1 MGVIHIKWQ
10 AFIIFL
16 VLFLFVAGLGFWAA
30 RWKKGDLDLLDE
42 WGLGGRR
49 FGTWI
54 TWFLLGGD
62 LYTAYTFIAVPAL
75 VYGVGAFG
83 FFAVPYTI
91 VLYPIMFI
99 VMPRLWRVSK
109 ANNFVTPSDFVR
121 ARFDSRSMSLAVAI
135 TGILATMPYIALQLV
150 GIQAVLVAMGFTATG
165 AMKDLPLFVAFAIL
179 AAYTYTSGLRAP
191 ALTAVVKDILVY
203 ATVIVAVIVIP
214 AKLGGF
220 SHIFA
225 VSQTALIAKKG
236 SINLSPKLYGAFS
249 TLAIGSAFA
258 LLLYP
263 HVVTGTLGAKSGRTI
278 QRNSALLPLYSV
290 ALALLALLGFMAIAA
305 GIKTSVS
312 SEVVPLLL
320 LKMLPE
326 WFVGIAFAAIG
337 IGALVPAA
345 IMSIAA
351 ANLFS
356 RNIYKDFFNPGATT
370 QQEAKVA
377 KITSLIVKLGALLFV
392 VVIPL
397 KYSIYLQTLGG
408 IWILQTG
415 PAIIGGLWTRW
426 FHKKALFIGWLV
438 GMAWGTYM
446 AYTLKFA
453 SSTYALHIFGRSEL
467 GYAAV
472 WAVIANLVLV
482 VVLSAIFNA
491 AKMSNGVDRTSP
503 SDYTEESDPSRE
515 LESR

>member
-1 MGVIHIKWQ
+1 MGVIEIKWQ
-10 AFIIFL
+10 AFVIFL
-16 VLFLFVAGLGFWAA
+16 ILFLLVTVLGFYAA
-30 RWKKGDLDLLDE
+30 RWKRGDLDLLDE

-49 FGTWI
+49 FGTVI

-91 VLYPIMFI
+91 VLYPIMFV
-99 VMPRLWRVSK
+99 VMPRLWRVCKVHS
-109 ANNFVTPSDFVR
+109 FVTPSDFVK

-150 GIQAVLVAMGFTATG
+150 GIQAVLVAMGFTSTG
-165 AMKDLPLFVAFAIL
+165 ALKDLPLFVAFAIL

-191 ALTAVVKDILVY
+191 ALTAVVKDILIY

-220 SHIFA
+220 THIFA
-225 VSQTALIAKKG
+225 VSKTALIAKKG
-236 SINLSPKLYGAFS
+236 SLILTPKLYGAFAS
-249 TLAIGSAFA
+249 IALGSAFA

-263 HVVTGTLGAKSGRTI
+263 HVITGTLGAKSGRTI
-278 QRNSALLPLYSV
+278 ERNAALLPLYSV
-290 ALALLALLGFMAIAA
+290 ALALLALLGYMAIAA

-320 LKMLPE
+320 IKTLPE
-326 WFVGIAFAAIG
+326 WFVGIAFAAIA

-356 RNIYKDFFNPGATT
+356 RNIYKDFFKPEATT
-370 QQEAKVA
+370 QDEARVA
-377 KITSLIVKLGALLFV
+377 KIVSLIVKLGALLFV
-392 VVIPL
+392 VIIPL
-397 KYSIYLQTLGG
+397 KYAIYLQTLGG

-426 FHKKALFIGWLV
+426 FHKKALLIGWAV

-453 SSTYALHIFGRSEL
+453 SSTYPLHIFGRTEL

-472 WAVIANLVLV
+472 WAVIANLILV

-491 AKMSNGVDRTSP
+491 AKLPNGVDKTSA
-503 SDYTEESDPSRE
+503 SDYLPQDQASTELQPN
-515 LESR
+515 

>member
-1 MGVIHIKWQ
+1 MGVIQIKWQ
-10 AFIIFL
+10 AFIIF
-16 VLFLFVAGLGFWAA
+16 VILFLFVAVLGFWAA
-30 RWKKGDLDLLDE
+30 RWRRGDLDLLDE

-49 FGTWI
+49 FGTWV

-91 VLYPIMFI
+91 VLYPIMYV
-99 VMPRLWRVSK
+99 VMPRLWRVCK
-109 ANNFVTPSDFVR
+109 ANNFVTPSDFIR
-121 ARFDSRSMSLAVAI
+121 ARFDSRSLALAVAI

-150 GIQAVLVAMGFTATG
+150 GIQAVLVAMGLTSTG
-165 AMKDLPLFVAFAIL
+165 ALKDLPLFVAFAVL

-191 ALTAVVKDILVY
+191 ALTAVVKDILIY
-203 ATVIVAVIVIP
+203 ATVLVAVIVIP
-214 AKLGGF
+214 TKLGGF
-220 SHIFA
+220 SHIFS
-225 VSQTALIAKKG
+225 VSQSALAAKKG
-236 SINLSPKLYGAFS
+236 SVILPPKLYGAFAS
-249 TLAIGSAFA
+249 LALGSAFA

-263 HVVTGTLGAKSGRTI
+263 HVITGTLGAKSGRTI
-278 QRNSALLPLYSV
+278 ERNAALLPLYSV
-290 ALALLALLGFMAIAA
+290 ALALLALLGYLAIAA

-320 LKMLPE
+320 IKMLPE
-326 WFVGIAFAAIG
+326 WFVGIAFAAIA

-356 RNIYKDFFNPGATT
+356 RNVYKEFFNQGATT

-377 KITSLIVKLGALLFV
+377 KVTSLIVKLGALIFV
-392 VVIPL
+392 VIIPL
-397 KYSIYLQTLGG
+397 KYAIYLQTLGG

-415 PAIIGGLWTRW
+415 PSIIGGLWTRW
-426 FHKKALFIGWLV
+426 FHKRALLIGWLI
-438 GMAWGTYM
+438 GMVWGTYM

-453 SSTYALHIFGRSEL
+453 SSTYAMHFLGHIDL

-472 WAVIANLVLV
+472 WAVLANLIVV

-491 AKMSNGVDRTSP
+491 AKVSNGVDKTSP
-503 SDYTEESDPSRE
+503 SDYLGEVEAQRE
-515 LESR
+515 MQSN

>member
-1 MGVIHIKWQ
+1 MRWQ
-10 AFIIFL
+10 AFIIFF
-16 VLFLFVAGLGFWAA
+16 VLFILVAGIGFYAA
-30 RWKKGDLDLLDE
+30 RWRRGDLSLLDE

-49 FGTWI
+49 FGTVV

-91 VLYPIMFI
+91 VVFPIMYV

-109 ANNFVTPSDFVR
+109 ARSLVTPADFVR
-121 ARFDSRSMSLAVAI
+121 TRFDSRSLALAVAI
-135 TGILATMPYIALQLV
+135 TGIIATMPYIALQLV
-150 GIQAVLVAMGFTATG
+150 GIQAVLVALGIKGTG
-165 AMKDLPLFVAFAIL
+165 LSKDLPLFIAFAVL

-191 ALTAVVKDILVY
+191 ALTAFAKDILIY
-203 ATVIVAVIVIP
+203 ITVIVCVIVIP
-214 AKLGGF
+214 TKVGGF

-225 VSQTALIAKKG
+225 VASAHLTATGKG
-236 SINLSPKLYGAFS
+236 SVILSPKLYGAFA
-249 TLAIGSAFA
+249 TLALGSAFA

-263 HVVTGTLGAKSGRTI
+263 HVITGTLSAKSGRTI
-278 QRNSALLPLYSV
+278 ERNTAILPLYSI
-290 ALALLALLGFMAIAA
+290 ALALIALLGYMAIAA
-305 GIKTSVS
+305 GIKTKTTSL
-312 SEVVPLLL
+312 VVPLLL
-320 LKMLPE
+320 IKTLPE
-326 WFVGIAFAAIG
+326 WFVGIAFAAVA

-356 RNIYKDFFNPGATT
+356 RNIYREFFNQQATT
-370 QQEAKVA
+370 QQEAHVA
-377 KITSLIVKLGALLFV
+377 KLVSLVVKLGALLFV
-392 VVIPL
+392 ILIPVQ
-397 KYSIYLQTLGG
+397 YSIYLQTLGG

-426 FHKKALFIGWLV
+426 FHKRALLIGWAV
-438 GMAWGTYM
+438 AMVWGTQM
-446 AYTLKFA
+446 AASVKFK
-453 SSTYALHIFGRSEL
+453 SSIYVLHLFGAVVP

-472 WAVIANLVLV
+472 FAVVVNLIIV

-491 AKMSNGVDRTSP
+491 AKLSNGTDGTSP
-503 SDYTEESDPSRE
+503 GDYLRASESVPS
-515 LESR
+515 S

>member
-1 MGVIHIKWQ
+1 MIEIKWQ
-10 AFIIFL
+10 ALIIFL
-16 VLFLFVAGLGFWAA
+16 ILFLFVVVLGFYAA
-30 RWKKGDLDLLDE
+30 RWRKGDLDLLDE

-49 FGTWI
+49 FGTMV

-91 VLYPIMFI
+91 VLYPIMYI
-99 VMPRLWRVSK
+99 VMPRLWRVCK
-109 ANNFVTPSDFVR
+109 AHSFVTPSDFVR
-121 ARFDSRSMSLAVAI
+121 ARFDSRSLSLAVAI
-135 TGILATMPYIALQLV
+135 TGIIATMPYIALQLV
-150 GIQAVLVAMGFTATG
+150 GIQAVLVAMGFTNTG
-165 AMKDLPLFVAFAIL
+165 ALKDLPLFIAFAIL

-191 ALTAVVKDILVY
+191 ALTAIVKDILIY
-203 ATVIVAVIVIP
+203 ATIIVAVIVIP

-225 VSQTALIAKKG
+225 VSQSALVAKKG
-236 SINLSPKLYGAFS
+236 AVILPKKLYGAFA
-249 TLAIGSAFA
+249 TLAVGSAFA

-263 HVVTGTLGAKSGRTI
+263 HVITGTLGAKSGRTI

-290 ALALLALLGFMAIAA
+290 ALALLALLGFMALAA

-320 LKMLPE
+320 LKTLPE
-326 WFVGIAFAAIG
+326 WFVGIAFAAIA

-351 ANLFS
+351 ANLFT
-356 RNIYKDFFNPGATT
+356 RNIYKDFFKPDATT
-370 QQEAKVA
+370 QNEAKVA
-377 KITSLIVKLGALLFV
+377 KFVSLLVKLGALIFV
-392 VVIPL
+392 VAIPL

-426 FHKKALFIGWLV
+426 FHKRALLIGWAI
-438 GMAWGTYM
+438 GMLWGTYM

-453 SSTYALHIFGRSEL
+453 SSTYPLHIFGHIDL

-472 WAVIANLVLV
+472 WAVLANLIVV
-482 VVLSAIFNA
+482 VVLSAILNA
-491 AKMSNGVDRTSP
+491 AKVSNGVDKTSP
-503 SDYTEESDPSRE
+503 QDYLDDVKAPQE
-515 LESR
+515 LQTN

>member
-1 MGVIHIKWQ
+1 MIHIKWQ
-10 AFIIFL
+10 AFVIFL
-16 VLFLFVAGLGFWAA
+16 ILFLFVAGLGFWAA
-30 RWKKGDLDLLDE
+30 NWRKGDLSLLDE

-49 FGTWI
+49 FGTWV

-91 VLYPIMFI
+91 VLYPIMYI
-99 VMPRLWRVSK
+99 VMPRLWRVCR
-109 ANNFVTPSDFVR
+109 ANSFVTPSDFVK
-121 ARFDSRSMSLAVAI
+121 ARFDSRSMSLAVAV

-150 GIQAVLVAMGFTATG
+150 GIQAVLVAMGVASSG
-165 AMKDLPLFVAFAIL
+165 ALKDLPLFIAFAIL

-191 ALTAVVKDILVY
+191 ALTAVVKDVLVY
-203 ATVIVAVIVIP
+203 LTVIVAIIAIP
-214 AKLGGF
+214 IKLGGF
-220 SHIFA
+220 GHIFS
-225 VSQTALIAKKG
+225 VSQVALAAKGG
-236 SINLSPKLYGAFS
+236 SVNLPPKLYGAFA
-249 TLAIGSAFA
+249 TLALGSAFA

-263 HVVTGTLGAKSGRTI
+263 HVVTGTLGAKSARTI
-278 QRNSALLPLYSV
+278 ERNSALLPLYSV
-290 ALALLALLGFMAIAA
+290 ALALLAILGFMAIAA

-320 LKMLPE
+320 LKTLPQ

-351 ANLFS
+351 SNLFS
-356 RNIYKDFFNPGATT
+356 RNIYKEFFNHDATT

-377 KITSLIVKLGALLFV
+377 KFVSLIVKLGALLFV

-426 FHKKALFIGWLV
+426 LHKKALLIGWTV

-453 SSTYALHIFGRSEL
+453 SSTYGLKIFGRTEL

-472 WAVIANLVLV
+472 WAVIANIIV
-482 VVLSAIFNA
+482 VIVLSAIFNA
-491 AKMSNGVDRTSP
+491 MKLSNGVDRTSP
-503 SDYTEESDPSRE
+503 SDYLPEANPESALKTS
-515 LESR
+515 

>member
-1 MGVIHIKWQ
+1 MIQIKWQ

-16 VLFLFVAGLGFWAA
+16 VLFVFVAGLGFYAA
-30 RWKKGDLDLLDE
+30 RWRRGDLGTLDE

-49 FGTWI
+49 FGTYV

-91 VLYPIMFI
+91 VLYPIMFV
-99 VMPRLWRVSK
+99 VMPRLWRVCK
-109 ANNFVTPSDFVR
+109 ANSFVTPSDFVK

-150 GIQAVLVAMGFTATG
+150 GIQAVLVAMGITSTG
-165 AMKDLPLFVAFAIL
+165 ALKDLPLFVAFAIL

-191 ALTAVVKDILVY
+191 ALTAIVKDFLIYL
-203 ATVIVAVIVIP
+203 TVIVAVIVIP

-220 SHIFA
+220 GHIFS
-225 VSQTALIAKKG
+225 VSQASLSAHKA
-236 SINLSPKLYGAFS
+236 SIILSPKLYGAFA
-249 TLAIGSAFA
+249 TLALGSAFA

-263 HVVTGTLGAKSGRTI
+263 HVITGTLSARSGRTI
-278 QRNSALLPLYSV
+278 ERNAALLPLYSV
-290 ALALLALLGFMAIAA
+290 ALALLALLGYMAIVA

-312 SEVVPLLL
+312 SEVVPLLI

-326 WFVGIAFAAIG
+326 WFAGIAFAAIA

-356 RNIYKDFFNPGATT
+356 RNIYKDFFKPGATT
-370 QQEAKVA
+370 QDEAKVA
-377 KITSLIVKLGALLFV
+377 KVVSLLVKLGALLFV

-397 KYSIYLQTLGG
+397 KYAIYLQTLGG

-426 FHKKALFIGWLV
+426 LHKRALLV
-438 GMAWGTYM
+438 GWAVGMIWGTYM

-453 SSTYALHIFGRSEL
+453 SSIYPLHILGRVEP

-472 WAVIANLVLV
+472 WSVIANIVVV
-482 VVLSAIFNA
+482 VVLSAILNA
-491 AKMSNGVDRTSP
+491 AKVSNGVDSTSP
-503 SDYTEESDPSRE
+503 NDYLPEATVSSQ
-515 LESR
+515 LQTS

>member
-1 MGVIHIKWQ
+1 MIEIKWQ
-10 AFIIFL
+10 AFVIFL
-16 VLFLFVAGLGFWAA
+16 ILFLFVAVLGFYAA
-30 RWKKGDLDLLDE
+30 RWKRGDLDLLDE

-49 FGTWI
+49 FGTVI

-91 VLYPIMFI
+91 VLYPIMFV
-99 VMPRLWRVSK
+99 VMPRLWRVCKVHS
-109 ANNFVTPSDFVR
+109 FVTPSDFVK

-150 GIQAVLVAMGFTATG
+150 GIQAVLVAMGFTSTG
-165 AMKDLPLFVAFAIL
+165 SLKDLPLFIAFAIL

-191 ALTAVVKDILVY
+191 ALTAVVKDILIY
-203 ATVIVAVIVIP
+203 ATVIVAVIAIP

-220 SHIFA
+220 THIFA
-225 VSQTALIAKKG
+225 VSQTALVAKKG
-236 SINLSPKLYGAFS
+236 ALILSPKLYGAFA
-249 TLAIGSAFA
+249 TIALGSAFA

-263 HVVTGTLGAKSGRTI
+263 HVITGTLGARSGRTI
-278 QRNSALLPLYSV
+278 ERNAALLPLYSV
-290 ALALLALLGFMAIAA
+290 ALALLALLGYMAIAA
-305 GIKTSVS
+305 GIKTSVP

-320 LKMLPE
+320 LKTLPE
-326 WFVGIAFAAIG
+326 WFVGIAFAAIA

-356 RNIYKDFFNPGATT
+356 RNIYKDFFRPDATT
-370 QQEAKVA
+370 QDEAKVA
-377 KITSLIVKLGALLFV
+377 KFVSLIVKLGALLFV
-392 VVIPL
+392 VIIPL
-397 KYSIYLQTLGG
+397 KYAIYLQTLGG

-426 FHKKALFIGWLV
+426 FHKKALLIGWAV

-453 SSTYALHIFGRSEL
+453 SSIYPLHIFGRVEL

-472 WAVIANLVLV
+472 WSVIANLILV

-491 AKMSNGVDRTSP
+491 AKLPSGVDKTSA
-503 SDYTEESDPSRE
+503 SDYLPQGETATE
-515 LESR
+515 LQAN

>member
-1 MGVIHIKWQ
+1 MGVIQIRWQ

-16 VLFLFVAGLGFWAA
+16 VLFVFVAGVGFWAA
-30 RWKKGDLDLLDE
+30 RWRRGDLTLLDE

-49 FGTWI
+49 FGTWV

-91 VLYPIMFI
+91 VLYPIMYI
-99 VMPRLWRVSK
+99 VMPRLWRVCK
-109 ANNFVTPSDFVR
+109 ANNFVTPSDFVK

-150 GIQAVLVAMGFTATG
+150 GIQAVLVAMGINSSG
-165 AMKDLPLFVAFAIL
+165 ILKDLPLFIAFAIL

-191 ALTAVVKDILVY
+191 ALTAVIKDILIY
-203 ATVIVAVIVIP
+203 ATVIVAVIAIP

-220 SHIFA
+220 THIFS
-225 VSQTALIAKKG
+225 VSQGALLAKKG
-236 SINLSPKLYGAFS
+236 SVILTPKLFGAFS
-249 TLAIGSAFA
+249 SLALGSAFA

-263 HVVTGTLGAKSGRTI
+263 HVITGTLSSKSGRTI
-278 QRNSALLPLYSV
+278 ERNAALLPLYSV
-290 ALALLALLGFMAIAA
+290 ALALLALLGFMALAA

-320 LKMLPE
+320 LKTLPE
-326 WFVGIAFAAIG
+326 WFVGIAFAAIA

-356 RNIYKDFFNPGATT
+356 RNVYKEFFNAGATT

-377 KITSLIVKLGALLFV
+377 KVTSLIVKLGALLFV

-397 KYSIYLQTLGG
+397 KYAIYLQTLGG

-426 FHKKALFIGWLV
+426 FHKKALLIGWFV

-453 SSTYALHIFGRSEL
+453 SSTYSLRIFGRSEL

-472 WAVIANLVLV
+472 YAVIANLILV
-482 VVLSAIFNA
+482 VILSAIFNG
-491 AKMSNGVDRTSP
+491 AKMSNGVDKTSAA
-503 SDYTEESDPSRE
+503 DYLPDPQIETAAKIS
-515 LESR
+515 